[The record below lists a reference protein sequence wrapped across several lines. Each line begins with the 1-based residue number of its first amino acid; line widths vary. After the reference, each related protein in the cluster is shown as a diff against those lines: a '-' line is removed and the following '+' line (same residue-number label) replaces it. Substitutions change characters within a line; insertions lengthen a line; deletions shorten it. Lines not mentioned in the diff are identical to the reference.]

1 MKHYIYKNK
10 NVEPY
15 MTFNNMVIKV
25 THFALFDFYEVH
37 NLEIIDSFLSG
48 SKLFVNNAENA
59 RFAGNFYFHL
69 LVNFFNFK

>member
-1 MKHYIYKNK
+1 MPLNT
-10 NVEPY
+10 
-15 MTFNNMVIKV
+15 MAIKV